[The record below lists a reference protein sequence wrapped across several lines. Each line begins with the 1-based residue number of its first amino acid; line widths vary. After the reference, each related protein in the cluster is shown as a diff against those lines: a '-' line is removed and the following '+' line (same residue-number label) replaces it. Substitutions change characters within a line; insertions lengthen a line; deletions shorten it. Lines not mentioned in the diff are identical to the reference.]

1 MSCTRN
7 YLASLL
13 GGEGT
18 HKQIKKFSFLDICMA
33 NSVIK
38 LDVYE
43 EHMGFLSI
51 VEYMPSMEAV
61 GSIRP

>member
-1 MSCTRN
+1 M
-7 YLASLL
+7 AS
-13 GGEGT
+13 
-18 HKQIKKFSFLDICMA
+18 
-33 NSVIK
+33 SVIK